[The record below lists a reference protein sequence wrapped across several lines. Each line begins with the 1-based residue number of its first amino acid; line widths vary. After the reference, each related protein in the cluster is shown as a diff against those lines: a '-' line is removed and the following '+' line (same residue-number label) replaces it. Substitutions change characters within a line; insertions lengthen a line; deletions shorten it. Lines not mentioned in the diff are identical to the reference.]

1 MVVPAAGSGAK
12 VRVQG
17 SSSCYRHPLP
27 TSSTRR
33 GRHRC
38 GSRVRDTARS
48 PRGSACSLRDGR
60 PRSFVRGTA
69 PPRPASDG
77 SRCRGAAHSGRRQSR
92 GRGNSA
98 PRTGASC
105 PRRTRRSRP
114 GPRSTRGRCRGS
126 TPRGPGETDGRES
139 TGPRRHGGHRGLPAP
154 RRATSDAR
162 TATKVVV
169 LFDPGIPSGNGAFIE
184 GESFSSDGSE
194 PRKCNLDPAGWDS
207 GSWSPSEKFAIQEDL
222 SEEFL
227 LDVRHLW
234 VRSQKMTGIFRV
246 RHTVFGAV
254 HEYFREH
261 GFWEVHPPMI
271 TPAGSEGGATLFEV
285 DYFGRKAFLTQS
297 WQLYAEALV
306 LGMEKIYYVGPSFRA
321 EKSRTTRHLTEYWH
335 AEMEEAWV
343 GMDAVIRHAEGVISQ
358 ACALVAEERVE
369 DIVALGRTP
378 EFLKAV
384 KPPFERMTY
393 DEALKVLKA
402 KGIEVEWGKD
412 LRTLEE
418 RALTEGK
425 SRPVIVTHY
434 PRVSQAFYKAR
445 DPEHLD
451 LVLGFDVIGGDGVG
465 EIVGGSERETDL
477 ETIKKA
483 LLEQGED
490 PKSYDW
496 YLDSRRFG
504 SVQHAGFGLGMERL
518 IQWICK
524 LGHIRDAVPFPR
536 TPGRFSP

>member
-1 MVVPAAGSGAK
+1 MGLGFMVSIGEILKGRHTGKVVELRGWIYRTRTAGGKAFVVICAATGILHATISRDAVSPEAVLAAEIALIESALIVHAK
-12 VRVQG
+12 VVA
-17 SSSCYRHPLP
+17 
-27 TSSTRR
+27 
-33 GRHRC
+33 
-38 GSRVRDTARS
+38 DT
-48 PRGSACSLRDGR
+48 
-60 PRSFVRGTA
+60 
-69 PPRPASDG
+69 
-77 SRCRGAAHSGRRQSR
+77 
-92 GRGNSA
+92 
-98 PRTGASC
+98 
-105 PRRTRRSRP
+105 
-114 GPRSTRGRCRGS
+114 
-126 TPRGPGETDGRES
+126 
-139 TGPRRHGGHRGLPAP
+139 
-154 RRATSDAR
+154 
-162 TATKVVV
+162 
-169 LFDPGIPSGNGAFIE
+169 
-184 GESFSSDGSE
+184 
-194 PRKCNLDPAGWDS
+194 
-207 GSWSPSEKFAIQEDL
+207 
-222 SEEFL
+222 
-227 LDVRHLW
+227 
-234 VRSQKMTGIFRV
+234 
-246 RHTVFGAV
+246 
-254 HEYFREH
+254 
-261 GFWEVHPPMI
+261 
-271 TPAGSEGGATLFEV
+271 
-285 DYFGRKAFLTQS
+285 
-297 WQLYAEALV
+297 LV
-306 LGMEKIYYVGPSFRA
+306 LGMDKISCVGPSLRA
-321 EKSRTTRHLTEYWH
+321 EQPRTTRHLTEYAH

-343 GMDAVIRHAEGVISQ
+343 GMDAVIRPAEGVISQ

-369 DIVALGRTP
+369 DIVALRRTP

-445 DPEHLD
+445 DPEHPD